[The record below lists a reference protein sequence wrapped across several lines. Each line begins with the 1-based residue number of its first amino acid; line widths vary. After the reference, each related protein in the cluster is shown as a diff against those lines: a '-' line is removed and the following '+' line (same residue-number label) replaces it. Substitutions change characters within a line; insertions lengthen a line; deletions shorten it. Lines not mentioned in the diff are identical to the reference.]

1 MTTPNCVLLQ
11 SMRSILLRE
20 STRPPRLEIISPYTD
35 TTPSEDASNIVPKY
49 TKKQL
54 DMRRK
59 YEILQHKNNGA
70 VNGNRT
76 KVAGYAS
83 LMSNNRNRYTISVQ
97 QNDEVVVYSS
107 NACPDDETI
116 VVPTTSSDVPGPRED
131 IYYDPDVPL
140 YNFGYKVRDYAILP
154 KTVDINQNA
163 QIVSDTNIVL
173 SGTELTDILT
183 LIFTE
188 NSNLGEQILSI
199 VLPIQITISGIATGP
214 NVSVGIGEFTVAVF
228 HGIQKIEYTSDA
240 IDTEFDKTLF
250 DIIPNEDGT
259 FETTEN
265 FLANIQIP
273 LSIGPMITYTVK
285 IKTNLESI
293 NVSSLTSII
302 TANDDDNVGDFNIS
316 LD

>member
-76 KVAGYAS
+76 KAAGYAS
-83 LMSNNRNRYTISVQ
+83 LMSNRNRYTISVQ

-188 NSNLGEQILSI
+188 NSSLGEQILSI
-199 VLPIQITISGIATGP
+199 VLPIQITISGITTGP
-214 NVSVGIGEFTVAVF
+214 NVSVGIGEFTVMVF
-228 HGIQKIEYTSDA
+228 HGIQEIEYSFGDIIT
-240 IDTEFDKTLF
+240 TFDKTRF
-250 DIIPNEDGT
+250 DIFPSEDGK

-285 IKTNLESI
+285 IKTILESS
-293 NVSSLTSII
+293 NVLLLTNII
-302 TANDDDNVGDFNIS
+302 TANHDDNVDEFNIS

>member
-1 MTTPNCVLLQ
+1 MNTPNCVLLQ

-76 KVAGYAS
+76 KAAGYAS
-83 LMSNNRNRYTISVQ
+83 LMSNRNRYTISVQ

-163 QIVSDTNIVL
+163 QIVSDTNIPL

-188 NSNLGEQILSI
+188 NSSLGQQILNI
-199 VLPIQITISGIATGP
+199 NLPIRITISGVTTGP
-214 NVSVGIGEFTVAVF
+214 IVSVGIGEFTAKLF
-228 HGIQKIEYTSDA
+228 HGIQE
-240 IDTEFDKTLF
+240 IDSFGDIITTFDKTQF

-265 FLANIQIP
+265 FLANIQIS

-285 IKTNLESI
+285 IKTILESI

-302 TANDDDNVGDFNIS
+302 TANNDDNVGDFNIS

>member
-35 TTPSEDASNIVPKY
+35 TTPSEDASTIVPKY

-76 KVAGYAS
+76 KAAGYAS
-83 LMSNNRNRYTISVQ
+83 LMSNSRNRYTISVK

-163 QIVSDTNIVL
+163 QIVSDTNIPL

-199 VLPIQITISGIATGP
+199 DLPIQITISGVATAS
-214 NVSVGIGEFTVAVF
+214 NVSVGIGEFTAKLF
-228 HGIQKIEYTSDA
+228 HGIQE
-240 IDTEFDKTLF
+240 IDSVGDIITTFDKTQF
-250 DIIPNEDGT
+250 DIISSEDGT

-285 IKTNLESI
+285 IKTILESS
-293 NVSSLTSII
+293 NVLLLTSII
-302 TANDDDNVGDFNIS
+302 TANHDDNVDEFNIS

>member
-35 TTPSEDASNIVPKY
+35 TTPSEDASTIVPKY

-76 KVAGYAS
+76 KAAGYAS
-83 LMSNNRNRYTISVQ
+83 LMSNRNRYTISVQ

-116 VVPTTSSDVPGPRED
+116 AVPTTSSDVPGPKEF
-131 IYYDPDVPL
+131 ISYEPDVPL

-154 KTVDINQNA
+154 KTIDVNQNA
-163 QIVSDTNIVL
+163 QIVSDTNIEL
-173 SGTELTDILT
+173 SGTEFTDILT

-188 NSNLGEQILSI
+188 NSSLGEQILSI
-199 VLPIQITISGIATGP
+199 DLPIQITISGNTGS
-214 NVSVGIGEFTVAVF
+214 NVSVGIGEFTVMVF
-228 HGIQKIEYTSDA
+228 HGIQEIEYSFGDIIST
-240 IDTEFDKTLF
+240 FDKTQF
-250 DIIPNEDGT
+250 DIIPNDDLT

-285 IKTNLESI
+285 IKTTLESI

-302 TANDDDNVGDFNIS
+302 TANHDDNVDEFNIS

>member
-35 TTPSEDASNIVPKY
+35 TTPSEDASTIVPKY

-76 KVAGYAS
+76 KAAGYAS
-83 LMSNNRNRYTISVQ
+83 LMSNRNRYTISVQ

-154 KTVDINQNA
+154 KTIDVNQNA
-163 QIVSDTNIVL
+163 QIVSDTNIEL
-173 SGTELTDILT
+173 SGTEFTDILT

-188 NSNLGEQILSI
+188 NSSLGEQILSI
-199 VLPIQITISGIATGP
+199 DLPIQITISGNTGS
-214 NVSVGIGEFTVAVF
+214 NVSVGIGEFTVMVF
-228 HGIQKIEYTSDA
+228 HGIQEIEYSFGDIIST
-240 IDTEFDKTLF
+240 FDKTQF
-250 DIIPNEDGT
+250 DIIPNDDLT

-285 IKTNLESI
+285 IKTTLESI

-302 TANDDDNVGDFNIS
+302 TANHDDNVDEFNIS